1 MSKQSELNKLAAFIG
16 LEAAHKIV
24 IELTADQD
32 TINHLQREVDNYGK
46 LAYHLQR
53 EVDNYGKL
61 AYDRANG
68 NWNEQDI
75 TEIREAAIK
84 RCNKKLAGYTEI
96 SDEKYKLIES
106 KINEIMKGLELI

>member
-24 IELTADQD
+24 IELTIDQD

-46 LAYHLQR
+46 LAYNR
-53 EVDNYGKL
+53 TD
-61 AYDRANG
+61 G

-75 TEIREAAIK
+75 TKIKEAAIK
-84 RCNKKLAGYTEI
+84 RCNKKLTGYTEI
-96 SDEKYKLIES
+96 SDEKYKLIEQ
-106 KINEIMKGLELI
+106 KINGIMKELELI

>member
-24 IELTADQD
+24 IELTVDQD
-32 TINHLQREVDNYGK
+32 TIN
-46 LAYHLQR
+46 HLQR